1 MTDALRRELLTHGV
15 TPAEIAA
22 IAAESRTTSGSAP
35 RERERVGP
43 CLLRPNDLPEAFP
56 APRWRSHRSECP

>member
-1 MTDALRRELLTHGV
+1 MIDAMRRELLSHDV
-15 TPAEIAA
+15 SPREIAA

-43 CLLRPNDLPEAFP
+43 CLLRPDDLPEAFP
-56 APRWRSHRSECP
+56 APRWRTHR